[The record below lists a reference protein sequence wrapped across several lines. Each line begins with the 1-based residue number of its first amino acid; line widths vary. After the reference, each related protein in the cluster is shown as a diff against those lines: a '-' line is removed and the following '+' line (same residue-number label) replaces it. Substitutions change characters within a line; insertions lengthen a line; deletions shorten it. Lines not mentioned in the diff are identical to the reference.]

1 MTRNEK
7 LFPAL
12 LFCISLTVA
21 VGLFFQQNMWKGIV
35 AYWVVLTIKN
45 GFDLRG

>member
-1 MTRNEK
+1 MKK
-7 LFPAL
+7 LFPVL

-21 VGLFFQQNMWKGIV
+21 VGLFYQLNMWKGIV
-35 AYWVVLTIKN
+35 LYWVVLTIKN